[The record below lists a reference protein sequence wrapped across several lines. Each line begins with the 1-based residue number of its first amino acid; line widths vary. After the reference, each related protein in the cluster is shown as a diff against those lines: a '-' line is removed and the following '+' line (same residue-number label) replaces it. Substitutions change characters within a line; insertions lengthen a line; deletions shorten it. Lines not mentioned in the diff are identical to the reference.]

1 MRCKVYLREQR
12 HIGGPD
18 RISERRLIATYWIGG
33 GRQVDAVTM
42 RAGHPRSMLKAC
54 IELVRSGGLTE
65 IKSLCAHVNSNSDP
79 MIISRN
85 IAGRQRARNCGGAED
100 GPGTHDSC
108 FGVHVNLLKSALL
121 VRFIDNESSGEELD
135 TPKSG

>member
-1 MRCKVYLREQR
+1 MRLQIDLREQLQ
-12 HIGGPD
+12 IGGPD
-18 RISERRLIATYWIGG
+18 RICERFLTATLWVWG
-33 GRQVDAVTM
+33 GRQADAVST